1 MHSALKFFLDQIST
15 YSADTYWLLLCIS
28 YLAESNIKNW
38 DNQAAAA
45 LHIIYF
51 DNLFFKRFFKTFF
64 NIFSSC
70 NTIFN
75 FSNFF
80 PKLQVSMVI
89 GRVCRKWQG
98 TDVLCLSLGRI
109 FWLELQISAVGSSVL
124 GLTKLLFSQKQQQ
137 QLITNAANNYFL
149 SRQFDRYWRS

>member
-1 MHSALKFFLDQIST
+1 MLS
-15 YSADTYWLLLCIS
+15 LCIS

-38 DNQAAAA
+38 DNQAAA
-45 LHIIYF
+45 LHIIYILIICF
-51 DNLFFKRFFKTFF
+51 LKIFKTFF

-80 PKLQVSMVI
+80 PKLQVSMVVI
-89 GRVCRKWQG
+89 GRVCRRKWQG

-109 FWLELQISAVGSSVL
+109 FWLELQISAVGSSSVL